1 VFVSRLCPGR
11 PWRKAAFA
19 LGGLLVGA
27 LLLGT
32 TACANKG
39 VRGSARVTQQGDNS
53 IGQVGRYV
61 QKAVRRSPEG
71 FILIPSKK
79 AERAFDRARLVELA
93 QDLRSPA
100 AACFINETIEKVQ
113 RGEVDGEEAWI
124 GVPEGQAKIR
134 VRIAPHGQV
143 LRTDILEGGFGDG
156 EDERMEACLMDVLK
170 DAPWPENRSGNTHWV
185 DAIYWVSLGFQAE
198 DRSQPIMDELRRQQA
213 MLALKGKGCLEGRT
227 RPGTFVVDGLSLLDR
242 EGRTLVN
249 RLEPSDLTQEVANCL
264 AVVLRGL
271 RMPRSPDSFVRPFT
285 PRLEYTVAGDG
296 EVSFRDERWLELT
309 LLEER
314 AERDARRAELAGDAA
329 ANTPTS
335 VEDEVA
341 AGLVELGPDRPND
354 ATDEG
359 ADVVVRTTLPDDDDA
374 PSPPQKRIKPEP
386 APMQPP
392 SAKSP
397 SQPSAKNPAT
407 KKPSAKKPATK
418 GQSEDPGK
426 GGLKLNLGARPA
438 G

>member
-1 VFVSRLCPGR
+1 M
-11 PWRKAAFA
+11 A
-19 LGGLLVGA
+19 VGA
-27 LLLGT
+27 
-32 TACANKG
+32 CADKSVTGN
-39 VRGSARVTQQGDNS
+39 ARVTQQGDNS
-53 IGQVGRYV
+53 VGQVGRYV

-93 QDLRSPA
+93 QDLRAPA
-100 AACFINETIEKVQ
+100 AACFINETIEKAQ
-113 RGEVDGEEAWI
+113 RGEMDGEETWL

-143 LRTDILEGGFGDG
+143 LRTDVLEGGFGEA

-185 DAIYWVSLGFQAE
+185 DAIYWVSLGFQSG
-198 DRSQPIMDELRRQQA
+198 DRSEETMAELRRQQA
-213 MLALKGKGCLEGRT
+213 MLAVKGKGCLEGRT
-227 RPGTFVVDGLSLLDR
+227 RPGTFVVEGLSLLDR

-249 RLEPSDLTQEVANCL
+249 RLEPTDLTQEVANCL

-285 PRLEYTVAGDG
+285 PRLEYTVAKNG
-296 EVSFRDERWLELT
+296 EVTFSDERWLELT

-314 AERDARRAELAGDAA
+314 AERDARRAELTGDAA
-329 ANTPTS
+329 ANTPPE

-341 AGLVELGPDRPND
+341 AGLVDLGPDRPND

-359 ADVVVRTTLPDDDDA
+359 ADVVVRSSLSDEGGST
-374 PSPPQKRIKPEP
+374 PPKTPKPEP

-392 SAKSP
+392 SSQSP
-397 SQPSAKNPAT
+397 TNKPGPKKPASEKPAA
-407 KKPSAKKPATK
+407 KKPSESPA
-418 GQSEDPGK
+418 EDPGK
-426 GGLKLNLGARPA
+426 GGLKLNLGTRRSE
-438 G
+438 